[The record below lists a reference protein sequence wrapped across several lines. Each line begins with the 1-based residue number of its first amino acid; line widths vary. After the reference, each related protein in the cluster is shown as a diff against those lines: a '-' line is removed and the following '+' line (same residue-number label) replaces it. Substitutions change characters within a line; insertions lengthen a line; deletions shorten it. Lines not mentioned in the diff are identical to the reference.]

1 MLRRAF
7 VSLLL
12 VLLAVPLVAQTYS
25 MSPTAGPTTGGTV
38 VTIKGDFPAGPY
50 FAYFNDEPA
59 ASTTLL
65 DAQTLVVVTPPHLP
79 GPANVTIVRNGVLV
93 VYIQVTFDFIGDV
106 PAVFERVL
114 LPVFTPPV
122 YGAFGSEFHTALRIV
137 NTGTDVVRVYGLSEP
152 CQITCVGHGVGA
164 YYVEKDQEVV
174 PGQLELT
181 GGPGRFLWIQKR
193 TDLAM
198 NLRVHDVTRS
208 ALNFGTEIPIVGE
221 KDWVKNR
228 VVLLGV
234 PADPRFRKTLRI
246 YGQEAMTVTVTVGD
260 RAPVHIALSQPG
272 GVYDVPYGVFGDF
285 PEGSGTLRV
294 TITSELENAPMWAM
308 ITVTNNETQ
317 VISTITPQP

>member
-1 MLRRAF
+1 MLRHALLSF
-7 VSLLL
+7 LL
-12 VLLAVPLVAQTYS
+12 VLLAVRLTAQTYS

-38 VTIKGDFPAGPY
+38 VTIKGDFSAGPY
-50 FAYFNDEPA
+50 LAYFNDEPA
-59 ASTTLL
+59 TSTTLV
-65 DAQTLVVVTPPHLP
+65 DGQTLVVVTPPHLP
-79 GPANVTIVRNGVLV
+79 GRTNVTIFRGDVLA
-93 VYIQVTFDFIGDV
+93 VYIQVPFDFTGDV
-106 PAVFERVL
+106 PAIFERVL

-122 YGAFGSEFHTALRIV
+122 YGAFGSEFHTELRIA
-137 NTGTDVVRVYGLSEP
+137 NIGTDVVRVYGLSEP
-152 CQITCVGHGVGA
+152 CQITCVGNGLGA
-164 YYVEKDQEVV
+164 YYILKDQEVI
-174 PGQLELT
+174 PGQFELT

-228 VVLLGV
+228 IVLLGV

-246 YGQEAMTVTVTVGD
+246 YGQEAMTVTVTAGD
-260 RAPVHIALSQPG
+260 RSPVHIALSQPG

-285 PEGSGTLRV
+285 PEGEGTVRV
-294 TITSELENAPMWAM
+294 IITSELENTPIWAM